1 MPEAL
6 LAGIIAGYGIAIPV
20 GPIAVLILEIGVRHG
35 FGQAASAGAGTA
47 TADGFY
53 ATLAAFFGA
62 VVATALAPIIVPA
75 RFAGSALLFV
85 LGFRYLLAAR
95 HHPTDGETVDKSQPS
110 RVRTYGT
117 FVGLTVVNPMT
128 FLYFSALVLGLP
140 ALSDD
145 PAARVAFV
153 IGAVGASL
161 SWQLGLAFVGATLH
175 GRMSIRARR
184 WTQVIG
190 GLIVLA
196 YAVKIGLEAI
206 QALGAG

>member
-1 MPEAL
+1 MVEAL
-6 LAGIIAGYGIAIPV
+6 LAGAIAGYGIAIPV

-62 VVATALAPIIVPA
+62 VVATVLAPIIVPA
-75 RFAGSALLFV
+75 RFAGAALLVV
-85 LGFRYLLAAR
+85 LGTRSLLAAKNLSPDAEIADR
-95 HHPTDGETVDKSQPS
+95 SQPS

-117 FVGLTVVNPMT
+117 FLGLTIVNPMT

-145 PAARVAFV
+145 PAARLAFV

-175 GRMSIRARR
+175 GRMSHRARR

-196 YAVKIGLEAI
+196 YAVKIGLEAV
-206 QALGAG
+206 QSLGAG